1 MKRLRI
7 LLPIVLWLAALLA
20 CVAVIARTTFVA
32 DLSAFMPRA
41 PSERQ
46 QMLMD
51 QFKDGII
58 ARLIVV
64 GIEGGDAAE
73 RARLSKALSAALRQQ
88 AEFIGVQNGSAADL
102 ALDRA
107 YVFDNRYLLSP
118 AVDAQRYTEEGLRRA
133 IGNTVN
139 DLSGSAGMLLKQLL
153 PRDPTGETRELLGQ
167 FEGSSQPPSTEGVWS
182 TRDGARA
189 LLLLQTRAEGS
200 DIDAQAR
207 TLETVRR
214 AFAAV
219 PDRQADTRLL
229 MTGTSVF
236 SVASRALIE
245 SEVHRLA
252 AASLILVVA
261 LLLLVYRS
269 ALLLGLS
276 LLPMLTGTLAGITA
290 VSLGFGQ
297 VHGITLGFG
306 TTMIGEAVDYAIYLF
321 VQRPGPGT
329 ARLFW
334 RTLWLGLLTS
344 VAGFLALLGSGF
356 PGLAQLGLYSTVGL
370 VAAVLVTRYVL
381 PQLMPR
387 HLPAPDLPRT
397 GELLLRL
404 MRQAPRLRWL
414 LLVLM
419 LGMLL
424 VVGLHADRIWN
435 RSISALNPV
444 TQADQ
449 QLHEELRRDLGA
461 SDLRYLAVLT
471 AVDQE
476 QALQQAERA
485 GSVLQALSRSG
496 TLAGYSSPAQV
507 LPSLASQRARQAA
520 LPEPAPLRQR
530 LEAALAGLPLRPERL
545 QGFLTD
551 VESSRTRP
559 LLTRRDLD
567 GTASALLYDSLLIPR
582 ARDVLVLMPLRPH
595 IVDEAEQ
602 DIDID
607 RVDAAL
613 KTGGIANV
621 TVIDLLA
628 ETNALFDS
636 YLHEAL
642 LFSGLGCLAIL
653 ALLLLTLRSITRAL
667 RVALPLACAV
677 VCVTGTLLLGGTSL
691 TILHLVGLL
700 LVVAIGSNYALFFD
714 NANTGSSAREQ
725 RQTSIS
731 LVTANLTIVGSFGML
746 ALSSVPV
753 LAILGITVGLGT
765 VLALLFSAV
774 LARPATPVPDR
785 SLGLAT
791 GSSGPPSPTADQ

>member
-1 MKRLRI
+1 MTRWRRF
-7 LLPIVLWLAALLA
+7 LPAMLWLAALLA
-20 CVAVIARTTFVA
+20 CVTVIARTTFVA

-51 QFKDGII
+51 QIKDGII

-73 RARLSKALSAALRQQ
+73 RARLSKALSAALRGKT
-88 AEFIGVQNGSAADL
+88 EFIGVQNGSAADL

-107 YVFDNRYLLSP
+107 YIFDNRYLLSP
-118 AVDAQRYTEEGLRRA
+118 AVDAQRFSEAGLRRA
-133 IGNTVN
+133 IGATLEE
-139 DLSGSAGMLLKQLL
+139 LSGSAGMLFKQLL
-153 PRDPTGETRELLGQ
+153 PRDPTAETRVLLAQ
-167 FEGSSQPPSTEGVWS
+167 FEGSEQPPSTAGVWS
-182 TRDGARA
+182 THDGARA

-207 TLETVRR
+207 TLETVRS
-214 AFAAV
+214 AFAAI

-236 SVASRALIE
+236 SVSSRALIE

-252 AASLILVVA
+252 LASLVLVVG

-269 ALLLGLS
+269 PMLLGLS
-276 LLPMLTGTLAGITA
+276 LLPMLSGTLAGITA

-321 VQRPGPGT
+321 VQRPGPGA

-356 PGLAQLGLYSTVGL
+356 PGLAQLGLYSTAGL
-370 VAAVLVTRYVL
+370 VAAMLVTRYVL
-381 PQLMPR
+381 PGLTPQ
-387 HLPAPDLPRT
+387 HLPVPDMPRT
-397 GELLLRL
+397 GEGLRHL
-404 MRQAPRLRWL
+404 MRLAPRLRWL
-414 LLVLM
+414 LPVLM
-419 LGMLL
+419 AGMLG
-424 VVGLHADRIWN
+424 VVTLHADRIWN

-444 TQADQ
+444 PKADQ

-471 AVDQE
+471 AANPE

-485 GSVLQALSRSG
+485 GRVLQALSRDG
-496 TLAGYSSPAQV
+496 ALAGYSSPALV
-507 LPSLASQRARQAA
+507 LPSLASQQARQAA
-520 LPEPAPLRQR
+520 LPEAAPLRRR
-530 LEAALAGLPLRPERL
+530 LEAALAGGPLKPERL
-545 QGFLTD
+545 QGFLSD
-551 VESSRTRP
+551 VERSRVRP
-559 LLTRRDLD
+559 LLTRQDLD

-582 ARDVLVLMPLRPH
+582 ERDVLVLMPLRPRL
-595 IVDEAEQ
+595 VGAAEQ
-602 DIDID
+602 DIDIE

-613 KTGGIANV
+613 KAGGSTNI
-621 TVIDLLA
+621 TVIDLLT
-628 ETNALFDS
+628 ETSALFDS

-653 ALLLLTLRSITRAL
+653 VLLLLTLRSITRTL
-667 RVALPLACAV
+667 RVALPLVCAV

-714 NANTGSSAREQ
+714 SANTGASLQEQ
-725 RQTSIS
+725 HRTVLS

-753 LAILGITVGLGT
+753 LSILGITVGLGT
-765 VLALLFSAV
+765 VLALLFSAI
-774 LARPATPVPDR
+774 LARPQPGPQQAAPVE
-785 SLGLAT
+785 
-791 GSSGPPSPTADQ
+791 SPA